1 MTSPS
6 FLNARSVYVPV
17 AITIALL
24 IALLV
29 VAEAGQA
36 RLRNATS
43 AITQSQ
49 WRQAALAEFLRSLGE
64 AESAQRGFL
73 LTEKSRYLTTYDP
86 AIRRLTSILDRLN
99 ETYARGMNDNDAT
112 GSAKA
117 FDESR
122 RLRLL
127 VGIKIGEMNS
137 TLRLY
142 GESGRYAAIA
152 LIDTD
157 MGNKTSTEVRD
168 VVYRLRDIETRT
180 LNERLAIW
188 QKDVLNGR
196 LLIGTGTL
204 LNIVLVL
211 AAGILLARDLRY
223 RERFS
228 ADLASRN
235 EELDRQVQERTRS
248 LSALSSH
255 LQEVSETEKAAL
267 ARELHDELGGLLIAT
282 KMDIVWLR
290 RKLDNGDPA
299 LTERWERVLRSLEE
313 GVDFKRRVIE
323 NLRPTLLDNLGL
335 VPALRWLSDET
346 CRRAGLG
353 CNDSYPDDLADL
365 SPEVNIALF
374 RVAQEC
380 LTNILKHARAS
391 EVTLDLVADASAVH
405 LTIRDNGVGI
415 APERIGVSQSHGLA
429 SMNHRVTA
437 LGGKLSIG
445 RAAVGRGTVIEV
457 SLPLG
462 QPEAAAA

>member
-1 MTSPS
+1 MTSPT
-6 FLNARSVYVPV
+6 FLSARSVFLPV
-17 AITIALL
+17 FVTIGLL
-24 IALLV
+24 IALLI

-36 RLRNATS
+36 RLRNATT

-64 AESAQRGFL
+64 AESAQRGFF
-73 LTEKSRYLTTYDP
+73 LTEKSRYLSNYDP
-86 AIRRLTSILDRLN
+86 AIRRLTAILDRLS
-99 ETYARGMNDNDAT
+99 ETYARGMSEQDAI
-112 GSAKA
+112 GAPEA
-117 FDESR
+117 FVESR
-122 RLRLL
+122 QLRLL
-127 VGIKIGEMNS
+127 AGVKIGEMNS
-137 TLRLY
+137 SLRLY

-157 MGNKTSTEVRD
+157 VGNKTSNEVRD

-180 LNERLAIW
+180 LNERLAVW
-188 QKDVLNGR
+188 QRDILNGR
-196 LLIGTGTL
+196 LLIGAGTL
-204 LNIVLVL
+204 LNIMLVLV
-211 AAGILLARDLRY
+211 AGILLARDLKY
-223 RERFS
+223 RERVS

-235 EELDRQVQERTRS
+235 VELDRQVQERTQS
-248 LSALSSH
+248 LSELSSH
-255 LQEVSETEKAAL
+255 LQEVSETEKSAL

-335 VPALRWLSDET
+335 IPALRWLADET

-353 CNDSYPDDLADL
+353 CRDSYPDEL
-365 SPEVNIALF
+365 PELGPEANIALF

-380 LTNILKHARAS
+380 LTNILKHARAT
-391 EVTLDLVADASAVH
+391 EVVLDLVADLHTVN

-415 APERIGVSQSHGLA
+415 SPERIGVAQSHGLA

-437 LGGKLSIG
+437 LGGTLAIG
-445 RAAVGRGTVIEV
+445 RVTTGPGTVIEV
-457 SLPLG
+457 NLPIP
-462 QPEAAAA
+462 QPTAAAA